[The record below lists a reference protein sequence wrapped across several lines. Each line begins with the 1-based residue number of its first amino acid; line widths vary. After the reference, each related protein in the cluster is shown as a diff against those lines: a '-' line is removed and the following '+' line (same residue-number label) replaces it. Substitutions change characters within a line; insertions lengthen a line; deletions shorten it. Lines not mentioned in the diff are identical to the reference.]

1 MDANE
6 LLGVLAIAIGGP
18 AGVGAIFFWLVRG
31 LVNKID
37 KIQPLEQRVVSL
49 EGMVTASEIKNNKT
63 AEEVIRMSEQIKYL
77 TQEVRR
83 LTDFITARMLGVENN
98 NNNG

>member
-6 LLGVLAIAIGGP
+6 FMGVLAIAIGGP

-31 LVNKID
+31 LVNKIE
-37 KIQPLEQRVVSL
+37 KIQPLEQRVVML
-49 EGMVTASEIKNNKT
+49 EALLSAEQGKTNKT
-63 AEEVIRMSEQIKYL
+63 AEEVIRMTEQIKFL

-83 LTDFITARMLGVENN
+83 LSDFLTQKTLGDYQH
-98 NNNG
+98 G

>member
-18 AGVGAIFFWLVRG
+18 AGVGAIFFWIVRG
-31 LVNKID
+31 LVNKIE
-37 KIQPLEQRVVSL
+37 KIQPLEQRVVML
-49 EGMVTASEIKNNKT
+49 EAMLSAEQSKTNKT
-63 AEEVIRMSEQIKYL
+63 AEEVIRMTEQIKFL

-83 LTDFITARMLGVENN
+83 LSDFLTQKLLGTPT
-98 NNNG
+98 NG